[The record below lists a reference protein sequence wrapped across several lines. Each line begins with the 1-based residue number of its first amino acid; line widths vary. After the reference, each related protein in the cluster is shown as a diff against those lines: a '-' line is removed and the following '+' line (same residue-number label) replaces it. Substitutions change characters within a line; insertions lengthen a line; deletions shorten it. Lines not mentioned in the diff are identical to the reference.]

1 MAVLTADCMNIHINQ
16 TLSRF
21 GECECTQTRQQCGG
35 KNAQVKGQEEDVE
48 LKGDFIKRRKAQQ
61 ESAAKCSIITEIF
74 TSAGCGRCKAKGL
87 LGGPTSK

>member
-1 MAVLTADCMNIHINQ
+1 MHTDQAAVRRKKKKWT
-16 TLSRF
+16 
-21 GECECTQTRQQCGG
+21 
-35 KNAQVKGQEEDVE
+35 AQVKGQEEDVE

-87 LGGPTSK
+87 LGGPASK